1 MRTAPLVSGLASA
14 IVVSAFLVA
23 CDRGPT
29 TPGIP
34 APAAN
39 NAIGVALEIVGPRS
53 VAPGETVQLSMILR
67 LSNGS
72 TQDVT
77 NETTWQTRAPQVLAV
92 GTTGAVTGLQVGDAN
107 IFGSSPRQGA
117 LTAIKELIVVP
128 AGTYRLTG
136 IVNEAGVPTTPVR
149 GARVDVASGANG
161 PFTTTGDD
169 GRYRL
174 YGVSGDTQLRITKT
188 GYDMTTLNV
197 LVTDHAIQ
205 NFEVRLSTPRIE
217 VAGTYTLTIAAADSC
232 RGKLP
237 DEALLRTYT
246 AVVTQQGPRLETT
259 LTGGSFA
266 NNRTGRGS
274 SFPGSVEPSLVR
286 FSLNLTPWY
295 NYYPY
300 VPGYYP
306 DIVEQLSSGY
316 FVVSG
321 SVGAEP
327 SRSGFAGLLDGD
339 IALWPRDPRGGS
351 SQSPTASCRSG
362 SHRFTL
368 SR

>member
-1 MRTAPLVSGLASA
+1 MRIAPLVSGLATA
-14 IVVSAFLVA
+14 IGVSAFLVA

-34 APAAN
+34 VPAAN

-77 NETTWQTRAPQVLAV
+77 NEATWQTRAPQVLAV
-92 GTTGAVTGLQVGDAN
+92 GTTGAVTGLQVGDGN

-128 AGTYRLTG
+128 TGTYRLTG

-161 PFTTTGDD
+161 PFTFGWK
-169 GRYRL
+169 G
-174 YGVSGDTQLRITKT
+174 QH
-188 GYDMTTLNV
+188 LNV
-197 LVTDHAIQ
+197 LVTIT
-205 NFEVRLSTPRIE
+205 RSRTSKYGSSTPRIE

-286 FSLNLTPWY
+286 FNLNLTPWY

>member
-1 MRTAPLVSGLASA
+1 M
-14 IVVSAFLVA
+14 
-23 CDRGPT
+23 
-29 TPGIP
+29 
-34 APAAN
+34 
-39 NAIGVALEIVGPRS
+39 
-53 VAPGETVQLSMILR
+53 
-67 LSNGS
+67 
-72 TQDVT
+72 
-77 NETTWQTRAPQVLAV
+77 
-92 GTTGAVTGLQVGDAN
+92 
-107 IFGSSPRQGA
+107 
-117 LTAIKELIVVP
+117 
-128 AGTYRLTG
+128 
-136 IVNEAGVPTTPVR
+136 
-149 GARVDVASGANG
+149 DVASGANG
-161 PFTTTGDD
+161 HFTTTGDD

-197 LVTDHAIQ
+197 SVTDHAIQ

-237 DEALLRTYT
+237 DDALLRTYT

-321 SVGAEP
+321 SVVAEP
-327 SRSGFAGLLDGD
+327 SRSGLAGLLDGD

-351 SQSPTASCRSG
+351 SQSPTASCRSS

>member
-1 MRTAPLVSGLASA
+1 M
-14 IVVSAFLVA
+14 
-23 CDRGPT
+23 
-29 TPGIP
+29 
-34 APAAN
+34 
-39 NAIGVALEIVGPRS
+39 
-53 VAPGETVQLSMILR
+53 
-67 LSNGS
+67 
-72 TQDVT
+72 
-77 NETTWQTRAPQVLAV
+77 
-92 GTTGAVTGLQVGDAN
+92 
-107 IFGSSPRQGA
+107 
-117 LTAIKELIVVP
+117 
-128 AGTYRLTG
+128 
-136 IVNEAGVPTTPVR
+136 
-149 GARVDVASGANG
+149 
-161 PFTTTGDD
+161 
-169 GRYRL
+169 
-174 YGVSGDTQLRITKT
+174 
-188 GYDMTTLNV
+188 
-197 LVTDHAIQ
+197 
-205 NFEVRLSTPRIE
+205 
-217 VAGTYTLTIAAADSC
+217 
-232 RGKLP
+232 
-237 DEALLRTYT
+237 
-246 AVVTQQGPRLETT
+246 TQQGPRLETT

-321 SVGAEP
+321 SVVAEP

-351 SQSPTASCRSG
+351 SQSPTASCRSS